1 MSRLGRPLVTTVL
14 SACDRC
20 GRLYDSGNTAHLH
33 GYEVVRRL
41 RESDDFAVTRIIAI
55 SGYDTPEAR
64 DRAVEAGFDHHLS
77 KPVPL
82 KDLEKLLSAYALR
95 LASAVTGRPLTTVG

>member
-1 MSRLGRPLVTTVL
+1 VIGAAGSMTQ
-14 SACDRC
+14 
-20 GRLYDSGNTAHLH
+20 GNTAHLH

-82 KDLEKLLSAYALR
+82 KDLEKLLSA
-95 LASAVTGRPLTTVG
+95 